1 MAELTPK
8 TITLAD
14 GAAVELRSPVEAD
27 AEALLAY
34 IDAVRRETDG
44 ICLSVGDDLMDLDGE
59 RQWVRKVREDPRGV
73 QVMALVDG
81 EPIALCALRG
91 NTMVKLQHRV
101 GLGISIR
108 AAWCD
113 RGLGSRLMAEL
124 IGWAEAHPEL
134 TVVQLSVHSN
144 NPRAIRV
151 YEKLGFVEEGRRR
164 RSIWIHGTYVDEVFM
179 SRWVGGSA
187 DGGGLP

>member
-1 MAELTPK
+1 MAEFTPK
-8 TITLAD
+8 TITLDD
-14 GAAVELRSPVEAD
+14 GAAVELRSPREDD

-34 IDAVRRETDG
+34 IDAVRHETDG

-59 RQWVRKVREDPRGV
+59 RQWVRKVRDDPRGM

-81 EPIALCALRG
+81 EPIALSGLHG
-91 NTMVKLQHRV
+91 NKMVKLRHRT

-108 AAWCD
+108 AVWCD

-124 IGWAEAHPEL
+124 IGWAEAQPEL

-151 YEKLGFVEEGRRR
+151 YEKLGFAEEGRRR
-164 RSIWIHGTYVDEVFM
+164 RSICIRGTYVDEVMM
-179 SRWVGGSA
+179 SRWVGGSP
-187 DGGGLP
+187 DGAGLR